1 MVMLMVSVDD
11 VVDGGFAADPPPIGD
26 SVRPLKI
33 SHSPSTPTRNAAAP
47 SFCRDLTDIQDHND
61 LPRVATDEP
70 DAGALLTAADDGAV
84 ASPVG
89 DVVHAPNAK
98 HNPTV
103 TARRAAARS

>member
-1 MVMLMVSVDD
+1 MI
-11 VVDGGFAADPPPIGD
+11 F
-26 SVRPLKI
+26 
-33 SHSPSTPTRNAAAP
+33 
-47 SFCRDLTDIQDHND
+47 F
-61 LPRVATDEP
+61 RVATDEA
-70 DAGALLTAADDGAV
+70 DVGALLTAADDGAV